1 MKKEAP
7 VQGRRREQDK
17 TGGPEDYGDTHTAL
31 RAHARVGQRLSE
43 GMDGLMGAVE
53 WLKTDLLKKGRR
65 KHMDALDRVSEGM
78 EAVSRKLEAGI
89 LQGKEGEKTDPLALY
104 EWDRE
109 ATEAFE
115 RLKKSVEAVTAD
127 DAFPGEEDLNRIR
140 SLVKGLESQLQR
152 DVSL

>member
-1 MKKEAP
+1 
-7 VQGRRREQDK
+7 
-17 TGGPEDYGDTHTAL
+17 
-31 RAHARVGQRLSE
+31 
-43 GMDGLMGAVE
+43 MDGLMGAVE

-65 KHMDALDRVSEGM
+65 KYMDALDRVSEGM
-78 EAVSRKLEAGI
+78 EAISRKLEAGI
-89 LQGKEGEKTDPLALY
+89 PQGKEGEKTDPLALY